1 MEPYELELIEKYR
14 KIDEELDRLWKE
26 HLEYEKEIEK
36 LLSKPYLTPQEDLM
50 LKELK
55 KKKLA
60 GKTKMINIIQRYSQ
74 QEANNE
80 T

>member
-14 KIDEELDRLWKE
+14 KTDKELDDLWKQ

-36 LLSKPYLTPQEDLM
+36 LLQKPYLTPQEDLK

-60 GKTKMINIIQRYSQ
+60 GKTKIMNIIQRYSQ
-74 QEANNE
+74 QEE
-80 T
+80 K